1 MRIAHPL
8 ILGAGPAGCAA
19 AIALRERGV
28 DCTLIDRSAEV
39 GDPLCGGFLSWRTAE
54 QLEALGIDIC
64 RLGAHPVGTLRL
76 ISGKKSS
83 EVALPHRAFGL
94 SRHALDSEMRRI
106 ALAKGA
112 NFIEDTVRGLEEGKA
127 VGAAG
132 KYHSSAIFLATGKH
146 DVRGQSR
153 PRTAKDTTIGIR
165 LRLPASPARDRLLGG
180 AIELHLFPGGYV
192 GIVLQEGGSA
202 NICLAV
208 RKSALTR
215 AGGSPV
221 ALFEQLA
228 SENKALADRLGESW
242 QDARTDSIGSVP
254 YGWICRETSPGLYR
268 LGDQAAVIPSLA
280 GEGNSIALASGVAA
294 ANAFCAGQSAPNY
307 QQAFAARA
315 RRPVRLASTLWHMAE
330 TPLGARAALA
340 LARFAPA
347 LVTTFA
353 EGARIPPAPSLAQA

>member
-1 MRIAHPL
+1 MRLTHPL

-28 DCTLIDRSAEV
+28 DCTLIDRSSEV

-54 QLEALGIDIC
+54 QLEALGVEIGH
-64 RLGAHPVGTLRL
+64 LGTHPVSKLRL
-76 ISGKKSS
+76 FAGKRSC

-94 SRHALDSEMRRI
+94 SRHALDSELRRI

-112 NFIEDTVRGLEEGKA
+112 QFIEDAVRGLEEGKA
-127 VGAAG
+127 VGTAG
-132 KYHSSAIFLATGKH
+132 EYHSSAIFLATGKH

-180 AIELHLFPGGYV
+180 AIELHLFNGGYV

-208 RKSALTR
+208 RKSALNN
-215 AGGSPV
+215 AGGSPI

-228 SENKALADRLGESW
+228 DSIPALAERLGDGW
-242 QDARTDSIGSVP
+242 QDARTDTIGAVP
-254 YGWICRETSPGLYR
+254 YGWICRETSPGLFR

-280 GEGNSIALASGVAA
+280 GEGNSIAIASGVAA
-294 ANAFCAGQSAPNY
+294 ATAFCDGQSAPRY
-307 QQAFAARA
+307 QRAFAARA
-315 RRPVRLASTLWHMAE
+315 RRPVRLASALWHTAE

>member
-1 MRIAHPL
+1 MIAHPL

-19 AIALRERGV
+19 AITLRARGV
-28 DCTLIDRSAEV
+28 DCTLIDRDATV

-54 QLEALGIDIC
+54 QLDTLGIDIA
-64 RLGAHPVGTLRL
+64 RLGAHKVSTLRL
-76 ISGKKSS
+76 FAGQDMR
-83 EVALPHRAFGL
+83 EVALPHRAYGL

-106 ALAKGA
+106 ALAQGARFIADTIKGLGEGYA
-112 NFIEDTVRGLEEGKA
+112 MGAQEE
-127 VGAAG
+127 
-132 KYHSSAIFLATGKH
+132 YHSRSIFLATGKH
-146 DVRGQSR
+146 DLRGHSR
-153 PRTAKDTTIGIR
+153 PRTAKDTTVGIR

-208 RKSALTR
+208 RKSALAC

-221 ALFEQLA
+221 ALFAKLA
-228 SENKALADRLGESW
+228 QDNRALADRLGEGW
-242 QDARTDSIGSVP
+242 EEARVDTIGAVP

-280 GEGNSIALASGVAA
+280 GEGNSIAIASGVAA
-294 ANAFCAGQSAPNY
+294 ASAFRTGRSAQEY
-307 QQAFAARA
+307 QRAFATRA
-315 RRPVRLASTLWHMAE
+315 RRPVRLAAALWHMAE
-330 TPLGARAALA
+330 TPLGARAGLA
-340 LARFAPA
+340 LARIAPA

-353 EGARIPPAPSLAQA
+353 EGARIPPAPSLAQT